1 MTQGVAET
9 GALMKPATR
18 AVHAGD
24 RKAQAAFTPATT
36 PIYAASSYFYPRMED
51 IERVFAGEAPGQ
63 GYARYGNP
71 TNEALEQLVATLEGA
86 ETACAAA
93 SGMAALYVAL
103 SAAMTDRRKSIVA
116 GNALFGE
123 TFRMLGDILEPMG
136 VDVAFADPCDFDAFR
151 AVIEEASPACVFVES
166 ISNPLVRVPPLD
178 RIVEAAHARDAVVVV
193 DATFT
198 TPALLRPL
206 DLGVDLVVHSATKY
220 LAGHGDVL
228 GGIVVAREPW
238 REILLA
244 LTRNL
249 GSNLGPHEA
258 YMTMRGIKTLPLRM
272 ERHCRNALQV
282 AQALAGRPRVER
294 VHYPGLPSHPD
305 HGTARR
311 LFSSASESSTSE
323 DSPVESPQ
331 MFGGILSFAL
341 RDAGR
346 EEVFHFLDQ
355 LRLIIRGTS
364 LGDVHSLIAYPAI
377 SSHRNL
383 APNHR
388 RRLGIG
394 DNLLRLSVGIEAAE
408 DIIADLEQALEG

>member
-1 MTQGVAET
+1 
-9 GALMKPATR
+9 MKPATR

-51 IERVFAGEAPGQ
+51 IERVFAGEMPGQ

-71 TNEALEQLVATLEGA
+71 TNEALEELVATLEGA

-136 VDVAFADPCDFDAFR
+136 VDVTFADPCDFDAFQ
-151 AVIEEASPACVFVES
+151 AAIEEAAPACVFVES

-198 TPALLRPL
+198 TPALLKPL

-228 GGIVVAREPW
+228 GGVVVAREPW

-258 YMTMRGIKTLPLRM
+258 YLTMRGIKTLPLRM
-272 ERHCRNALQV
+272 ERHCSNAPRV
-282 AQALAGRPRVER
+282 AEALVGNPRVER
-294 VHYPGLPSHPD
+294 VHYPGLASHPD
-305 HGTARR
+305 HATARR
-311 LFSSASESSTSE
+311 LFSLSSA
-323 DSPVESPQ
+323 DRP
-331 MFGGILSFAL
+331 MYGAMLSFTL

-346 EEVFHFLDQ
+346 DEVFDFLDQ
-355 LRLIIRGTS
+355 LQLIIRGTS
-364 LGDVHSLIAYPAI
+364 LGDVHSLIAYPSI

-408 DIIADLEQALEG
+408 DIIADLEQALEA

>member
-1 MTQGVAET
+1 
-9 GALMKPATR
+9 MKPATR

-51 IERVFAGEAPGQ
+51 IERVFAGEAAGQ

-71 TNEALEQLVATLEGA
+71 TNEALEELIAALEGGD
-86 ETACAAA
+86 TGCASA

-103 SAAMTDRRKSIVA
+103 SAALTDRRKSIVA
-116 GNALFGE
+116 GNALLGD
-123 TFRMLGDILEPMG
+123 TFRMLDEIVEPMG
-136 VDVAFADPCDFDAFR
+136 VEVTYADPCDVDAFQG
-151 AVIEEASPACVFVES
+151 VIEQVDPGCVFVEG
-166 ISNPLVRVPPLD
+166 ISNPLLRVAPLD
-178 RIVEAAHARDAVVVV
+178 RITEAAHARGALVVV
-193 DATFT
+193 DATFN
-198 TPALLRPL
+198 TPVLMRPL
-206 DLGVDLVVHSATKY
+206 DLGADLVVHSATKY

-228 GGIVVAREPW
+228 GGVVVAREPW

-258 YMTMRGIKTLPLRM
+258 YMTMRGVKTLPLRM
-272 ERHCRNALQV
+272 ERHCRNALRV
-282 AQALAGRPRVER
+282 ALALAGRPRVER

-311 LFSSASESSTSE
+311 LFSSASENSTSE
-323 DSPVESPQ
+323 DSPLESPK

-346 EEVFHFLDQ
+346 KEVFDFLDRLQ
-355 LRLIIRGTS
+355 LIIRGTS

-394 DNLLRLSVGIEAAE
+394 DNLVRLSVGIEAAE
-408 DIIADLEQALEG
+408 DIIADLEQALKA